1 MNRPV
6 DTDWTPQFAFT
17 KRFWVGCVTMLVATS
32 FLVIAIVTALDA
44 RALAQNPRTLTATVV
59 DTHEVGSSFG
69 AASDPKFKITY
80 QFRFDD
86 QALRM
91 TRGVLS
97 RTSDR
102 RDVGHSGSQHRPV
115 DPRSIRGRNTLQSM
129 GVHRSFCHLGRY
141 WCGLCPVGWQP
152 QRPTRTPVLM
162 IFPHDPSRA
171 QLSSPEHTTKFAPW
185 IF

>member
-91 TRGVLS
+91 TRTVPEAFF
-97 RTSDR
+97 RAHPIDATWDIQ
-102 RDVGHSGSQHRPV
+102 VHS
-115 DPRSIRGRNTLQSM
+115 T
-129 GVHRSFCHLGRY
+129 
-141 WCGLCPVGWQP
+141 
-152 QRPTRTPVLM
+152 
-162 IFPHDPSRA
+162 DPSIHDLYAGETRSRA
-171 QLSSPEHTTKFAPW
+171 WGFIAVFAILAGIGAAFALSAGNLNALRARLFL
-185 IF
+185 